1 MLKENV
7 SSIMCIFEDSE
18 ITEDESYFSERWK
31 NLKCK
36 IFFLSDT
43 PPVEYFIFKPNIL
56 LLLEN

>member
-1 MLKENV
+1 
-7 SSIMCIFEDSE
+7 MCIFEDSE